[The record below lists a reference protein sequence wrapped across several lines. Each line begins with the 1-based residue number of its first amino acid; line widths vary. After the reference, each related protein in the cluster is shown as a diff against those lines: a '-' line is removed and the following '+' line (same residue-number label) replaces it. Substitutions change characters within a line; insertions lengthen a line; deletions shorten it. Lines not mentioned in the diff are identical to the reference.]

1 MLADPAGVLTDILTL
16 HVVCRPAAV
25 DDRPRRRRHRRHL
38 GGTLTI
44 DQFGD
49 RVTVDAG
56 SGPAI
61 VVCGDIQ
68 TANATVHIIDS
79 VLLPAGST
87 GQTAEIDSK
96 LRPSRLH
103 RPRAGRRLCRAE
115 IRVLLEH
122 VPPA

>member
-16 HVVCRPAAV
+16 HVIAGQQLSTSDLV
-25 DDRPRRRRHRRHL
+25 DAGTVDSL

-56 SGPAI
+56 SGQAI

-79 VLLPAGST
+79 VLLPGSMVS
-87 GQTAEIDSK
+87 G
-96 LRPSRLH
+96 
-103 RPRAGRRLCRAE
+103 
-115 IRVLLEH
+115 
-122 VPPA
+122 